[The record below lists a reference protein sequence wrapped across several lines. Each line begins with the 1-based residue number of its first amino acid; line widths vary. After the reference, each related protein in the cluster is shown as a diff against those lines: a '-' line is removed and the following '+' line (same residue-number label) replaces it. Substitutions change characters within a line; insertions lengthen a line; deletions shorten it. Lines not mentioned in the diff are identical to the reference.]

1 MWGRSTTTIC
11 VLKENKMNILKIGL
25 IILTPVCLLF
35 VKCSKKQEVI
45 ILKPSL
51 FITLRDS
58 AGKGVSGATVRLY
71 KDAQDS
77 GITQISDTTGVVLFQ
92 NLEAKI
98 YYWLAQKGC
107 STNRNSKN
115 TINRPLIQGVVLY
128 GYSLMSATGIL
139 KITNTSAE
147 PYKISDSLFN
157 IKQSNGFNIT
167 LSSDT
172 PYIAYPRVGSYVIHS
187 EKVSTPG
194 IGKDTLI
201 KVQCGDT
208 SIIFLSY

>member
-1 MWGRSTTTIC
+1 
-11 VLKENKMNILKIGL
+11 MNILKIGGL
-25 IILTPVCLLF
+25 FILALACLLL
-35 VKCSKKQEVI
+35 VKCSKKQQEIVVS
-45 ILKPSL
+45 PSL

-58 AGKGVSGATVRLY
+58 AGKGVGGATVRLY
-71 KDAQDS
+71 KNAQDS
-77 GITQISDTTGVVLFQ
+77 GITQISDSAGVVFFQ
-92 NLEAKI
+92 NLETKI
-98 YYWLAQKGC
+98 YYWFAQKGC
-107 STNRNSKN
+107 LTNRNSKN
-115 TINRPLIQGVVLY
+115 TIGRPLIQGIVLY

-139 KITNTSAE
+139 KIANSSAE
-147 PYKISDSLFN
+147 PYTVSDSLFN
-157 IKQSNGFNIT
+157 VTFSNSFKIT

-208 SIIFLSY
+208 STIVLPY